1 MLKRIIC
8 TALILLCVIMPCGC
22 GGTDND
28 ERNTAAD
35 ELRGVWISVFDIDY
49 KNGDEQSFIRSFDS
63 MMQNVRNIGCNAV
76 FVHVRSHG
84 DACYPSKLFPWSA
97 YITGMQGES
106 PGFDPLEIMIK
117 LAHNHSLK
125 FHAWINPF
133 RVSSNG
139 DISKLCDDN
148 YAKKCLKSKDLS
160 VSRQVKKAAG
170 GIYYNPS
177 NKAVRGHIIDGV
189 TELVKNYDVDGV
201 HIDDY
206 FYPTTAADFDS
217 EDYADYKKTTE
228 QPLTL
233 ADFRRECVDET
244 VSSIYSA
251 VKAANKNIV
260 FGISPQASVY
270 YNYNSCYADVAKWC
284 KSGGYTDYIAPQIY
298 FGFDDERTDQ
308 NGMAFKFD
316 GCAKYWN
323 KLCGDKC
330 KLYFG
335 LGMYRS
341 GEKIEGAGGGENE
354 WCENDDIITRQV
366 DYSRKL
372 SNFGGFILFSYSSFT
387 QNAIAK
393 SETANLTQFLSERKS
408 SGTVAKITAE
418 RAELLCGD
426 SADDR
431 SRPTCTY
438 LLKGTLDYCYDREI
452 VNFSGSQRGATLKK
466 YRKLACGY
474 RIYSSSGGESTSS
487 VYSGSLP
494 KSNSVRLQKYGIDE
508 RYTVLTF
515 KVGYKAPFTVSF
527 TPQSYASPDSSSPD
541 YSITK
546 AEYKYIDIK
555 FYYAA
560 VATNTVDLSDNPLFS
575 EMRWMKSGNNYRLRL
590 TLKKA
595 GRFYGYSAYYNDDGE
610 LELQFLNP
618 TKAEKSDN
626 EYGVSL
632 KNAVIMLDA
641 GHGGKDCGANS
652 NDGKTYESALN
663 LTLANSLKNELEKTG
678 ARVIMT
684 RSEDSDLSLAD
695 RAAKIYKYRPSL
707 FISLHRDWSA
717 DNSQHGFDAYYFYPI
732 SKSAADSVFD
742 SVKNVISTRK
752 AKYYPF
758 YVTRV
763 TACPS
768 VLLECGFMTN
778 DGELKRLK
786 SKEYTYKLA
795 KAIVMGVC
803 EYFKAN

>member
-8 TALILLCVIMPCGC
+8 LMLIAICVIMPCGC

-28 ERNTAAD
+28 DSDTVAD

-63 MMQNVRNIGCNAV
+63 MMQNVRKLGCNAV

-97 YITGMQGES
+97 YITGTQGVA
-106 PGFDPLEIMIK
+106 PDFDPLEIMIK

-125 FHAWINPF
+125 FHAWINPY

-139 DISKLCDDN
+139 DISKLSDDN
-148 YAKKCLKSKDLS
+148 YAKKCLRSKDS
-160 VSRQVKKAAG
+160 AMSRQVKKAAG

-177 NKAVRGHIIDGV
+177 NKAVLERIIGGV
-189 TELVKNYDVDGV
+189 DELVKNYDVDGV

-206 FYPTTAADFDS
+206 FYPTTDADFDS
-217 EDYADYKKTTE
+217 EDYAEYKKSTE
-228 QPLTL
+228 QPLDL
-233 ADFRRECVDET
+233 ANFRRKCVDET
-244 VSSIYSA
+244 VSGIYSA
-251 VKAANKNIV
+251 VKAANKNTV
-260 FGISPQASVY
+260 FGVSPRASVY
-270 YNYNSCYADVAKWC
+270 YNYNTCYADVAKWC
-284 KSGGYTDYIAPQIY
+284 KTGGYADYIAPQIY

-316 GCAKYWN
+316 ECANYWN
-323 KLCGDKC
+323 KLCGGKC
-330 KLYFG
+330 KLYYG
-335 LGMYRS
+335 LGLYRS
-341 GEKIEGAGGGENE
+341 GEKIEGAGSGENE
-354 WCENDDIITRQV
+354 WIENDDIITRQV

-372 SNFGGFILFSYSSFT
+372 SNFGGFILFSYSSLT
-387 QNAIAK
+387 QNATAK
-393 SETANLTQFLSERKS
+393 AETANLTQFLNERKS

-438 LLKGTLDYCYDREI
+438 LPKGTLDYCYDREI
-452 VNFSGSQRGATLKK
+452 VNFSGSQRGSALKK

-474 RIYSSSGGESTSS
+474 RIYSSSGGEPTSS

-494 KSNSVRLQKYGIDE
+494 KSNSVRFNKCGIDE
-508 RYTVLTF
+508 RHTVMTF

-527 TPQSYASPDSSSPD
+527 TPQSYVSPDSTAPD
-541 YSITK
+541 YSISK
-546 AEYKYIDIK
+546 AEFEYIDIK

-560 VATNTVDLSDNPLFS
+560 VAANTADLSDNPLFS
-575 EMRWMKSGNNYRLRL
+575 DMRWIKSGNNYRLRL

-610 LELQFLNP
+610 LEFRFLNP

-641 GHGGKDCGANS
+641 GHGGKDCGADS
-652 NDGKTYESALN
+652 DDGKTHESALN
-663 LTLANSLKNELEKTG
+663 LMLANALKNELEKTG
-678 ARVIMT
+678 ANVIMT
-684 RSEDSDLSLAD
+684 REDDSDLSLAD
-695 RAAKIYKYRPSL
+695 RTAKIYKYRPSL
-707 FISLHRDWSA
+707 FISLHRDWAA
-717 DNSQHGFDAYYFYPI
+717 DKSQHGFDAYYFYPF
-732 SKSAADSVFD
+732 SKSAADCIFD
-742 SVKNVISTRK
+742 SVKSVISTRK
-752 AKYYPF
+752 VKYYPF

-763 TACPS
+763 TDCPS

-778 DGELKRLK
+778 DGELNRLK
-786 SKEYTYKLA
+786 NKDYTSKLA
-795 KAIVMGVC
+795 KSIARGVC